1 MTPSNTKEK
10 PGGIMG
16 CNRKAL
22 VALIGSVFMVGTT
35 QVFAGPSAKAMA
47 DTCAG
52 CHGTNGKSVGPAS
65 PNLAGISEA
74 YFIESMEG
82 FKKLPKDKGHAIEE
96 EARPATIMNRIAK
109 GYTDEQIEQMGAYFA
124 KLPVYKAK
132 VPHDAE
138 KAKSGAAIYDKA
150 CAKCHDENGALPD
163 DDAGILAGQWLPW
176 LQNSMADYQ
185 SGHREMPKKMKKQVE
200 KLSDAEIESVL
211 NFFAS
216 QQ

>member
-1 MTPSNTKEK
+1 MKEK
-10 PGGIMG
+10 LGGIMG

-35 QVFAGPSAKAMA
+35 QVLAGPSAKAMA

-52 CHGTNGKSVGPAS
+52 CHGTNGQSVGPAS
-65 PNLAGISEA
+65 PNLAGMSEA
-74 YFIESMEG
+74 YFVESMQG
-82 FKKLPKDKGHAIEE
+82 FKKLPKDKTHAIEE

-124 KLPVYKAK
+124 KMPVYKAK
-132 VPHDAE
+132 VPHDAKMAE
-138 KAKSGAAIYDKA
+138 SGAAIYDKG

-176 LQNSMADYQ
+176 MQYSMADFT

-200 KLSDAEIESVL
+200 KLSADEIDAVL
-211 NFFAS
+211 HFFAS